1 MLGAR
6 GILTWKIN
14 GMQMPYLAIFNN
26 SRACKT
32 EFLGWNGLFSR
43 IQQHAGQISCG
54 GGFWVWFFFKHDSI
68 DFFGPIKAPWKRK
81 TQPDRTVIISKNL
94 KNRVLEHISTCYSNF
109 IFGSDFH
116 DQNLFL
122 KRSEK
127 LENNSAG
134 TSSFWRFQGALIGRF
149 RSVGSQ
155 DRPDKTCATIG
166 SDLWE
171 LRKE

>member
-1 MLGAR
+1 LVFILKIRPWPGKKTKGAKNEA
-6 GILTWKIN
+6 GFKKIL
-14 GMQMPYLAIFNN
+14 IFCTVFTFNPQLWQVEQFKKMHSN
-26 SRACKT
+26 T
-32 EFLGWNGLFSR
+32 
-43 IQQHAGQISCG
+43 
-54 GGFWVWFFFKHDSI
+54 FFFLDSWEFEKSSI
-68 DFFGPIKAPWKRK
+68 ETYF
-81 TQPDRTVIISKNL
+81 TM
-94 KNRVLEHISTCYSNF
+94 CYSNF

-171 LRKE
+171 LRKQ

>member
-1 MLGAR
+1 MAYFPEFNSMQGKSAAGAD
-6 GILTWKIN
+6 
-14 GMQMPYLAIFNN
+14 F
-26 SRACKT
+26 
-32 EFLGWNGLFSR
+32 EFD
-43 IQQHAGQISCG
+43 
-54 GGFWVWFFFKHDSI
+54 FFKHVSI

>member
-1 MLGAR
+1 MQNRVFGLKWPIFPNSTACRANQLR
-6 GILTWKIN
+6 GRILSLI
-14 GMQMPYLAIFNN
+14 
-26 SRACKT
+26 
-32 EFLGWNGLFSR
+32 
-43 IQQHAGQISCG
+43 
-54 GGFWVWFFFKHDSI
+54 FFKHVSI

-166 SDLWE
+166 SDLCYGNWE
-171 LRKE
+171 KSSKI